1 MMIFDNVETSLPV
14 DRCMVEV
21 ALSITIVMKILVEP
35 NSFLTVIFLY
45 YMTMLF

>member
-1 MMIFDNVETSLPV
+1 MIIFDNVETSLPV
-14 DRCMVEV
+14 DHCMEV

-35 NSFLTVIFLY
+35 NSYLTVIFLY